1 MKKNINIGIFGLG
14 TVGKGVVEQLTE
26 NREIIAKRTG
36 CELTVVKA
44 VTANP
49 DKDRGLNIQN
59 IQISKSPRDIINDP
73 SIDIIVELIGGEEPA
88 KWIVL
93 ESLKKGKSVVT
104 ANKALLAEHASE
116 IFNAAYQAEGFFGYE
131 ASVAGGIPIIR
142 NIKDGFSGDKIEE
155 ISGII
160 NGTAN
165 YILTKM
171 TLENANFDETLKIAQ
186 EKGYAETDPT
196 FDIDGID
203 TAHKLAILMSVA
215 FNGIFDFK
223 QLYIEGIRKIEP
235 MDIEIADEFGYTI
248 KLLGKA
254 LPNSSGFEGR
264 VHPSL
269 VSKDSILAS
278 VNWAFNAVSIRGNYV
293 GPTLAYGAGA
303 GSHPTASA
311 VVGDI
316 IEISRLLNSGTV
328 KAVSP
333 LSYTGAHIS
342 KQEILP
348 IEIIQ
353 SEYYLRFTVLDEVG
367 VLAKITSCL
376 GNHKISIRSM
386 IQKSETHTPGLPVP
400 VVIFTHTAKES
411 NIQKALKEID
421 GLPFVSCPTKLIR
434 IDE

>member
-1 MKKNINIGIFGLG
+1 MKKNIKIGIFGLG

-49 DKDRGLNIQN
+49 DKDRGLNLKN
-59 IQISKSPRDIINDP
+59 IQVSKSPRDIINDP

-104 ANKALLAEHASE
+104 ANKALLAEAC
-116 IFNAAYQAEGFFGYE
+116 FGDFYAAYQSDGFFGYE

-171 TLENANFDETLKIAQ
+171 TLENAGFDETLKIAQ
-186 EKGYAETDPT
+186 EKGYAEADPT

-215 FNGIFDFK
+215 FNGLFDFK
-223 QLYIEGIRKIEP
+223 Q
-235 MDIEIADEFGYTI
+235 
-248 KLLGKA
+248 
-254 LPNSSGFEGR
+254 
-264 VHPSL
+264 
-269 VSKDSILAS
+269 
-278 VNWAFNAVSIRGNYV
+278 
-293 GPTLAYGAGA
+293 
-303 GSHPTASA
+303 
-311 VVGDI
+311 
-316 IEISRLLNSGTV
+316 
-328 KAVSP
+328 
-333 LSYTGAHIS
+333 
-342 KQEILP
+342 
-348 IEIIQ
+348 
-353 SEYYLRFTVLDEVG
+353 
-367 VLAKITSCL
+367 
-376 GNHKISIRSM
+376 
-386 IQKSETHTPGLPVP
+386 
-400 VVIFTHTAKES
+400 
-411 NIQKALKEID
+411 
-421 GLPFVSCPTKLIR
+421 
-434 IDE
+434 